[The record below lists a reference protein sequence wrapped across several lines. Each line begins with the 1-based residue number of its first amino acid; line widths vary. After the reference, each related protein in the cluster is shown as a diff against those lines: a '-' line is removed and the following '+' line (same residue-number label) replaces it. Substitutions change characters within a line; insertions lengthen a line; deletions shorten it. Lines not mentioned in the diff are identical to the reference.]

1 MPLRR
6 ILVNVVGDGTESEL
20 GSNAFRPAVA
30 DLLAAH
36 GISWAAR
43 DLRLWEEQELNSG
56 HMLVTFDAP
65 DSLLPQLQA
74 AASVF
79 VEVPLS
85 LSPQQEAALKAELD
99 SRLGAEDV
107 SSSNLDDYI
116 EKLARVRDQR
126 RKKRE
131 RKL

>member
-20 GSNAFRPAVA
+20 SRNAFRPAVA

-36 GISWAAR
+36 GINWTAR
-43 DLRLWEEQELNSG
+43 DLRLWEEQESNSG
-56 HMLVTFDAP
+56 HMLITVDVP

-79 VEVPLS
+79 VEVPLG
-85 LSPQQEAALKAELD
+85 LSPQQESALKAELD
-99 SRLGAEDV
+99 SRLGTEEV
-107 SSSNLDDYI
+107 SSSGLDDYI
-116 EKLARVRDQR
+116 EKIARVRDQR
-126 RKKRE
+126 RQKRE